1 MDELL
6 VKYYERTLS
15 PEECEKVESWI
26 KSSEENAALARLV
39 LQATLA
45 LDAEVAMKLIDT
57 DAALGKVNKRI
68 AKKTEMFWLTWMERV
83 AAVLFIPLLMTTL
96 LLGRKGIPDEARV
109 IVVKTNPGMTTDLSL
124 PDGTKVSLNSG
135 SILTYPEI
143 FTDDERK
150 VELKGEA
157 FFDVVKDPER
167 KFVVETVRGTKV
179 EVLGTAFNLEA
190 FPDDSLISTT
200 LIRGKVCFD
209 NGVGITY
216 ILPGE
221 KLVYNVSSKQLK
233 KNMTSGVC
241 ETAWKDNKLVF
252 QNTIFD
258 EAMRMLEKRFN
269 VDVVVTNDKYQKDAF
284 TGSFTDQRLDRILE
298 IFKLSSGIRWK
309 YDLPADTTGKK
320 SKVVIY

>member
-1 MDELL
+1 MEDLL
-6 VKYYERTLS
+6 IKYYEGSLS
-15 PEECEKVESWI
+15 TEDSKRVEAWI
-26 KSSEENAALARLV
+26 RSSKENAEIARFV

-45 LDAEVAMKLIDT
+45 IDSEVVMKCVNT
-57 DAALGKVNKRI
+57 DNALERVNKQI
-68 AKKTEMFWLTWMERV
+68 IKKKAISCLVWMERA
-83 AAVLFIPLLMTTL
+83 AAVLFIPLLIASSL
-96 LLGRKGIPDEARV
+96 LWEKDTFKEVRM

-143 FTDDERK
+143 FSGNERK
-150 VELKGEA
+150 VMLSGEA
-157 FFDVVKDPER
+157 FFEVARDEEK
-167 KFVVETVRGTKV
+167 KFIVETLHATKV

-190 FPDDSLISTT
+190 FSNDSLISTT

-209 NGVGITY
+209 NGGSTTY
-216 ILPGE
+216 LLPGE
-221 KLVYNVSSKQLK
+221 KLVYNVNSKQLE
-233 KNMTSGVC
+233 KNMTSGIC

-269 VDVVVTNDKYQKDAF
+269 VDVVVTSDKYKKDAF

-298 IFKLSSGIRWK
+298 IFKLSSGIHWR
-309 YDLPADTTGKK
+309 YDSSANLTDKK
-320 SKVVIY
+320 SKIIIY